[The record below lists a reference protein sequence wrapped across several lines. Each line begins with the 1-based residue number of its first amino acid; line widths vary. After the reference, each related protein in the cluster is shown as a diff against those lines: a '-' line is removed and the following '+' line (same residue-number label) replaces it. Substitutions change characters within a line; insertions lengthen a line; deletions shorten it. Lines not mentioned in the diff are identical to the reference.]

1 MFPVMYSIILCDS
14 FALTFMSGRVTVNQ
28 EVISK
33 LFNRAIIHIHFFISI
48 LIWSFT
54 IYRNIFIINITHIKS
69 LTRSRPR
76 RLATCKVAGEESE
89 EEKEKEQRK
98 ENNDST
104 KTRTYNCGLLNSPGT
119 NQQTTDYTRREMP
132 TDSAACRSFSLPPS
146 PS

>member
-1 MFPVMYSIILCDS
+1 MQL
-14 FALTFMSGRVTVNQ
+14 G
-28 EVISK
+28 E
-33 LFNRAIIHIHFFISI
+33 RAIKINPAKLPPTLIAHSGKGGDQGAIHKANEVQAR
-48 LIWSFT
+48 LLA
-54 IYRNIFIINITHIKS
+54 RMAERKANEEVEAAAKEEAIKAKEARKS
-69 LTRSRPR
+69 W
-76 RLATCKVAGEESE
+76 CKAAGEESE
-89 EEKEKEQRK
+89 EEKEKEQGK